1 MCYKTVLSN
10 FVFLFCNRDVA
21 LWGHRNVTSVFRDTF
36 VAFLSTVASGLAVA
50 LPYGFFLPHSC
61 LISTSP

>member
-50 LPYGFFLPHSC
+50 LP
-61 LISTSP
+61 